1 MRNFLYTLFFL
12 TVWILLFTGCQ
23 SDLKTDSNTQS
34 NDKYLVSYTLIKSAT
49 LDEVKTLYGP
59 LQVLNPGMADI
70 LPAVKYGFK
79 VYSVKY
85 NTTFGSKNVVASG
98 LVCIPDGGG
107 TYPLLSFQNT
117 TTTLYADAPS
127 VNPGGYTALMIS
139 GFASTGFVT
148 LLPDYLGFGSST
160 EVFHPYLH
168 KESAVTCL
176 LDFFRAVKE
185 MGGKSDLQLKLS
197 SDLYLMGYSQG
208 GLSSLQLD
216 QAIESSYS
224 GEFNLKAVGCG
235 AALFNLTQI
244 IDMAVSASTYTQPYY
259 LAYIIKGFES
269 AAAFSHPYTDIFNE
283 PYASRIDPLFNGLN
297 SSSAINSQLTT
308 NMAQLFTNEFR
319 TTWNTAAKYKDIRD
333 ALTASSV
340 TAWRIKTP
348 LVLTHGLADL
358 NVPAAT
364 TQQFYDDLMKL
375 DPSLPVTYIPLDGM
389 NHELAVSPSM
399 LIFMK
404 KFLAIKGN

>member
-1 MRNFLYTLFFL
+1 MKHTIYFICFLLAGTILFSNCKSN
-12 TVWILLFTGCQ
+12 VAG
-23 SDLKTDSNTQS
+23 DLNAPV
-34 NDKYLVSYTLIKSAT
+34 NDKYLVSYTLVRSAT
-49 LDEVKTLYGP
+49 LDEVKTQYGP
-59 LQVLNPGMADI
+59 LQVLYPGMADI

-85 NTTFGSKNVVASG
+85 NTTFGSKKVVASG

-117 TTTLYADAPS
+117 TTTINADAPS
-127 VNPGGYTALMIS
+127 LNPGGYTALMIS

-168 KESAVTCL
+168 KESTVTCL

-224 GEFNLKAVGCG
+224 GEFNLKSVGCG
-235 AALFNLTQI
+235 ASLFNLTQI
-244 IDMAVSASTYTQPYY
+244 IGMAVSATTYTQPYY
-259 LAYIIKGFES
+259 LVYLIKGFES

-283 PYASRIDPLFNGLN
+283 PYASRIDQLFNGLN

-308 NMAQLFTNEFR
+308 NMAQLFTNEFQ

-348 LVLTHGLADL
+348 LVLTHGLADQ

-375 DPSLPVTYIPLDGM
+375 DPSLPVTYLPLDGM
-389 NHELAVSPSM
+389 DHEMAVAPSM
-399 LIFMK
+399 LIFIK